1 MAVHEKIKFI
11 RQLKG
16 WSQEDMAEK
25 LAMSLNGYGSIE
37 RGETNVNLSRLEQIA
52 QLFGI
57 ELSELVALNEK
68 SIFYMSGSN
77 STGQLNQKH
86 CTINSFAP
94 EEHLLNLQKELKKL
108 QLIIE
113 LKDKEL
119 LLKDQE
125 NSHLKKII
133 SLLENKS

>member
-1 MAVHEKIKFI
+1 
-11 RQLKG
+11 
-16 WSQEDMAEK
+16 
-25 LAMSLNGYGSIE
+25 
-37 RGETNVNLSRLEQIA
+37 
-52 QLFGI
+52 
-57 ELSELVALNEK
+57 
-68 SIFYMSGSN
+68 MSGSN